1 MAYKL
6 GPFEF
11 RITFTPRDGGDP
23 VEAIS
28 TPSAFA
34 LAEEWA
40 DELRATGRHSAEY
53 VDQKFGGALFLLAAQ
68 DAGLARKEPLSMAAI
83 MSLLNAYDI
92 DMEADEG
99 EPVENPTPAA
109 PEAAQDAL

>member
-40 DELRATGRHSAEY
+40 DELRATGKHSPEY
-53 VDQKFGGALFLLAAQ
+53 VDQKFGAAQ
-68 DAGLARKEPLSMAAI
+68 DAGLAKREPVSMAAI
-83 MSLLNAYDI
+83 MQLLNAYDI

-99 EPVENPTPAA
+99 EPGGNPTTAA

>member
-1 MAYKL
+1 MAYQL

-11 RITFTPRDGGDP
+11 LLTFTPHDGGDP
-23 VEAIS
+23 VEVVT

-40 DELRATGRHSAEY
+40 DELRATGKHSPEY

-68 DAGLARKEPLSMAAI
+68 DAGLVRKEPLSMAAI

-99 EPVENPTPAA
+99 EPGENPTPSA